1 MKFRNAILI
10 PIVILVVALALAT
23 GVSAQTTPPPVTDD
37 DVNRVAHELYCPV
50 CENTPLDVCPT
61 QACAQWR
68 ALIREKLALGWSDEQ
83 VRDYFV
89 VQYGDRVLATPP
101 AQGFN
106 WVFYGMVI
114 AALLGAAT
122 LLYLVL
128 RRMVKRPA
136 QTQPTPQGAKPAADP
151 DYLRRIEE
159 ELKKRG

>member
-1 MKFRNAILI
+1 MTQI
-10 PIVILVVALALAT
+10 IVLAAALALAA

-68 ALIREKLALGWSDEQ
+68 DLIREKLALGWSDQQ

-89 VQYGDRVLATPP
+89 MQYGDRVLAAPP

-106 WVFYGMVI
+106 WVFYVI
-114 AALLGAAT
+114 IPVALLGAVGV
-122 LLYLVL
+122 LVSVL

-136 QTQPTPQGAKPAADP
+136 QGASAPQTAKPAADP
-151 DYLRRIEE
+151 DYMKRIEE